1 MVSIPVLECVE
12 DVQTVVLVEFEA
24 SFLLVRLAVVVSRLG
39 RRILEER
46 GLQLLVLDDSFVE
59 RLSLLRG
66 GGSLGFWPGIE
77 AADIGVER
85 ELLHQGVLSLSGKH
99 LIFDE

>member
-66 GGSLGFWPGIE
+66 GGGLGFRPRIE

-85 ELLHQGVLSLSGKH
+85 ELFHQGVLSLSGKH

>member
-24 SFLLVRLAVVVSRLG
+24 SLLLVRLAVVVSRLG

-66 GGSLGFWPGIE
+66 GGGLGFRPRIE

>member
-1 MVSIPVLECVE
+1 MLECVE
-12 DVQTVVLVEFEA
+12 DVETVVLVEFEA

-59 RLSLLRG
+59 RLSLL
-66 GGSLGFWPGIE
+66 
-77 AADIGVER
+77 
-85 ELLHQGVLSLSGKH
+85 
-99 LIFDE
+99 